1 MAKKASRFASI
12 KNKISLFTL
21 IMISSALV
29 ISVRNFPTEAETGMH
44 MIFFALF
51 AAIGFFI
58 PVSLVSAEL
67 ATLIPKQGGI
77 FAWVKAAFGE
87 RFGFV
92 SSWLQWSYM
101 MIGSIPML
109 YFIGG
114 SLAFVF
120 LPALASNKLFMLL
133 IVLSVTWG
141 ATLFNFRGLKASGK
155 VSTFGFLLGVLI
167 PGAIIIILGIIY
179 WLTGN
184 PLQMDMSFTTK
195 NLIPDLSKLTT
206 LVLLVGFM
214 RTFTGIE
221 VSASHANEVK
231 NPKKN
236 YPLAILFVVIVGLA
250 LNILGSLAVAIVVPQ
265 QQISLAAGLMEAFH
279 IFFSQ
284 FHLAWLVP
292 VLGILTAIGA
302 LGEITT
308 WTLGPVKGV
317 YESAKT
323 GALPKFFQKENK
335 KQIPTRLLIVQAT
348 VISVIG
354 GGLLLMPQLNT
365 AFWVSNAMACCIYFF
380 MYAMM
385 ILACLKLRYTMPNAK
400 RAYTIPGGKLGI
412 WLVSIVGLATLAFG
426 FIIAFL
432 PPSQLNVVD
441 PSTYLMVTIGG
452 ITALLAIPFI
462 IFALRKKSWQTA
474 K

>member
-1 MAKKASRFASI
+1 MVKKHLSAI

-21 IMISSALV
+21 IMISSAIV

-58 PVSLVSAEL
+58 PVALVSAEL
-67 ATLIPKQGGI
+67 ATLLPKQGGI

-92 SSWLQWSYM
+92 SSWLQWCYM

-109 YFIGG
+109 YFVGG

-120 LPALASNKLFMLL
+120 MPALAHNKLFMAL
-133 IVLSVTWG
+133 IVLLLTWG
-141 ATLFNFRGLKASGK
+141 TTIFNFRGLKASGK

-167 PGAIIIILGIIY
+167 PGALIIIFGIVY

-184 PLQMDMSFTTK
+184 PLHLDMTLSTK
-195 NLIPDLSKLTT
+195 NMIPDLSKLTT

-221 VSASHANEVK
+221 VSGSHANEVT
-231 NPKKN
+231 NPKRS
-236 YPLAILFVVIVGLA
+236 YPLAILFVVILGLA
-250 LNILGSLAVAIVVPQ
+250 LNILGSLSVAAVVPQ
-265 QQISLAAGLMEAFH
+265 QQISLASGIMEAFKV
-279 IFFSQ
+279 FFHQ

-302 LGEITT
+302 IGEITT
-308 WTLGPVKGV
+308 WTLGPVKAV
-317 YESAKT
+317 YASAKT
-323 GALPKFFQKENK
+323 GALPKFFNKANK
-335 KQIPTRLLIVQAT
+335 KGIPTRLLIVQAA
-348 VISVIG
+348 VISLIG
-354 GGLLLMPQLNT
+354 CGLLLMPKLNT
-365 AFWVSNAMACCIYFF
+365 AFWMANAVACCIYFF
-380 MYAMM
+380 MYALM
-385 ILACLKLRYTMPNAK
+385 ILACLKLRYTMPKAK
-400 RAYTIPGGKLGI
+400 RAYKIPGGWFGI
-412 WLVSIVGLATLAFG
+412 WLLSITGLATLAFG
-426 FIIAFL
+426 FVIAFL
-432 PPSQLNVVD
+432 PPAQLHVVD
-441 PSTYLMVTIGG
+441 TTAYLTITIGG
-452 ITALLAIPFI
+452 ITTLLLIPFI
-462 IFALRKKSWQTA
+462 IFALRRVWQA